1 MVGISKLSTDDQV
14 ELIRLQT
21 HLKNTQ
27 KRIQEILKGVKLD
40 KLPADVNESK
50 YDILVEEMV
59 PPEALDSPKEG

>member
-59 PPEALDSPKEG
+59 PPAALDSPKEG